1 MTRRRTRRLLLW
13 GGLLLVMAFTLLPY
27 AWLVVSSFKPSVEI
41 FTRTPSWGIRHFSWR
56 NYQWALGPTGA
67 DLGVYFKNTVL
78 AAGATAL
85 LTAVLASMGGY
96 AMARY
101 TFPGRRF
108 LALALLLS
116 PMFQGPPVMIP
127 FYRILSTLRLLNTIP
142 GLVLVYLSLTLP
154 ICIWLMAGF
163 FRGLP
168 RELEEAAVVDGCSPY
183 GAFVRVLLPLTLPG
197 LAATSLYAFV
207 VAWNDY
213 QYALILTSSTSA
225 KTIQM
230 GLAELMTFF
239 GQTNW
244 GGIMASGVLTTLP
257 VVLIFMVIQRV
268 LVQGITAGALKN

>member
-1 MTRRRTRRLLLW
+1 MSHRVLCRL
-13 GGLLLVMAFTLLPY
+13 GLYVALALVMAFTLSPY
-27 AWLVVSSFKPSVEI
+27 AWLVVSSFKSSTEI
-41 FTRTPSWGIRHFSWR
+41 FTRTPSWSLQGGTLK
-56 NYQWALGPTGA
+56 NYVWALGPTGGN
-67 DLGVYFKNTVL
+67 LGVFFWNTVL
-78 AAGATAL
+78 AAGLTAII
-85 LTAVLASMGGY
+85 TAVLGAMGGY

-101 TFPGRRF
+101 VFPGRRV

-127 FYRILSTLRLLNTIP
+127 FYRILSTLRLINTIP

-163 FRGLP
+163 FRSLP
-168 RELEEAAVVDGCSPY
+168 RELEEAALVDGCSPV
-183 GAFVRVLLPLTLPG
+183 GAFARILLPLTLPG

-213 QYALILTSSTSA
+213 QYALILTSSERA
-225 KTIQM
+225 KTIQ
-230 GLAELMTFF
+230 LSLSELLTFF

-257 VVLIFMVIQRV
+257 VVLIFMLIQRV
-268 LVQGITAGALKN
+268 LVQGITAGALKS

>member
-1 MTRRRTRRLLLW
+1 
-13 GGLLLVMAFTLLPY
+13 
-27 AWLVVSSFKPSVEI
+27 
-41 FTRTPSWGIRHFSWR
+41 
-56 NYQWALGPTGA
+56 
-67 DLGVYFKNTVL
+67 
-78 AAGATAL
+78 
-85 LTAVLASMGGY
+85 MGGY

-101 TFPGRRF
+101 AFPGRRV

-127 FYRILSTLRLLNTIP
+127 FYRILSTLKLLNTIP
-142 GLVLVYLSLTLP
+142 GLVLVYMSLTLP

-163 FRGLP
+163 FRSLP
-168 RELEEAAVVDGCSPY
+168 RELEEAALVDGCSPVK
-183 GAFVRVLLPLTLPG
+183 AFAWILLPLTLPG

-213 QYALILTSSTSA
+213 QYALILTSSERA
-225 KTIQM
+225 KTIQ
-230 GLAELMTFF
+230 LSLSELLTFF

-268 LVQGITAGALKN
+268 LVQGITAGALKS

>member
-1 MTRRRTRRLLLW
+1 MKRRLVRRMGLYAA
-13 GGLLLVMAFTLLPY
+13 LLLVMAFTLSPY
-27 AWLVVSSFKPSVEI
+27 AWLVVSSFKPSTEI
-41 FTRTPSWGIRHFSWR
+41 FTRTPNWSLHEATLK
-56 NYQWALGPTGA
+56 NYVWALGPTGGN
-67 DLGVYFKNTVL
+67 LGIFFWNTVL

-85 LTAVLASMGGY
+85 LTAGLGAMGGY

-101 TFPGRRF
+101 AFPGRRA

-142 GLVLVYLSLTLP
+142 GLVLVYMSLTLP

-163 FRGLP
+163 FRSLP
-168 RELEEAAVVDGCSPY
+168 RELEEAALVDGCSPVQ
-183 GAFVRVLLPLTLPG
+183 AFSRILLPLTLPG

-213 QYALILTSSTSA
+213 QYALILTSSERA
-225 KTIQM
+225 KTIQ
-230 GLAELMTFF
+230 LSLSELLTFF

-268 LVQGITAGALKN
+268 LVQGITAGALKS

>member
-1 MTRRRTRRLLLW
+1 MRRRLGQQAILY
-13 GGLLLVMAFTLLPY
+13 GGLSLVMLFTLAPY
-27 AWLVVSSFKPSVEI
+27 AWLVASSFKPSTEI
-41 FTRTPSWGIRHFSWR
+41 FTRTPTWWAGEFTWK
-56 NYQWALGPTGA
+56 NYLWALGPSGA
-67 DLGVYFKNTVL
+67 DLGVYFRNTVL

-85 LTAVLASMGGY
+85 ISAGFAAMGGY

-101 TFPGRRF
+101 TFPGRRV

-127 FYRILSTLRLLNTIP
+127 YYRMLSALRLLNTIP

-168 RELEEAAVVDGCSPY
+168 RELEEAALVDGCGPV
-183 GAFVRVLLPLTLPG
+183 GALARILLPVSLPG

-213 QYALILTSSTSA
+213 QYALILTSSTRA

-230 GLAELMTFF
+230 GLSELLTFL

-244 GGIMASGVLTTLP
+244 GGVMASGVLTTLP
-257 VVLIFMVIQRV
+257 VVLIFMLIQRV
-268 LVQGITAGALKN
+268 LVQGITAGAVKS

>member
-1 MTRRRTRRLLLW
+1 MRARLTRHGLLY
-13 GGLLLVMAFTLLPY
+13 GGLSLVMLFTLAPY
-27 AWLVVSSFKPSVEI
+27 AWLVVSSFKPSTEI
-41 FTRTPSWGIRHFSWR
+41 FTRTPTWLIREFTWK
-56 NYQWALGPTGA
+56 NYVWALGPSGA
-67 DLGVYFKNTVL
+67 DLGVYFWNTVL

-85 LTAVLASMGGY
+85 ISAALAAMGGY
-96 AMARY
+96 AIARY
-101 TFPGRRF
+101 VFPGRRV

-127 FYRILSTLRLLNTIP
+127 YYRILSTLGLLNTIP
-142 GLVLVYLSLTLP
+142 GLVLVYMSLTLP

-168 RELEEAAVVDGCSPY
+168 RELEEAALVDGCSPV
-183 GAFVRVLLPLTLPG
+183 GAFARILLPLTLPG

-213 QYALILTSSTSA
+213 QYALILTSSTRA

-230 GLAELMTFF
+230 GLSELLTFL

-244 GGIMASGVLTTLP
+244 GGVMASGVLATLP

-268 LVQGITAGALKN
+268 LVQGITAGALKS

>member
-1 MTRRRTRRLLLW
+1 MNQVRLKRLGLW

-27 AWLVVSSFKPSVEI
+27 AWLVVSSFKPSTEI
-41 FTRTPSWGIRHFSWR
+41 FTLTPSWRIHAFSWK
-56 NYQWALGPTGA
+56 NYLWALGPTGA
-67 DLGVYFKNTVL
+67 DLGIYFRNTVL
-78 AAGATAL
+78 AAGSTAL
-85 LTAVLASMGGY
+85 LTAILASMGGY

-101 TFPGRRF
+101 AFPGRRL
-108 LALALLLS
+108 LALVLLLS

-168 RELEEAAVVDGCSPY
+168 RELEEAALVDGCGPY
-183 GAFVRVLLPLTLPG
+183 RAFARVLLPLTLPG

-213 QYALILTSSTSA
+213 QYALILTSSTKA

-268 LVQGITAGALKN
+268 LVQGITAGALKS

>member
-1 MTRRRTRRLLLW
+1 MRRRLVRRMGLYAA
-13 GGLLLVMAFTLLPY
+13 LLLVMAFTLSPY
-27 AWLVVSSFKPSVEI
+27 AWLVVSSFKPSTEI
-41 FTRTPSWGIRHFSWR
+41 FTRTPNWGLHGATLK
-56 NYQWALGPTGA
+56 NYVWALGPTGGN
-67 DLGVYFKNTVL
+67 LGIFFWNTVL

-85 LTAVLASMGGY
+85 ITAVVGAMGGY

-101 TFPGRRF
+101 AFPGRRV

-142 GLVLVYLSLTLP
+142 GLVLVYMSLTLP

-163 FRGLP
+163 FRSLP
-168 RELEEAAVVDGCSPY
+168 RELEEAALVDGCSPVK
-183 GAFVRVLLPLTLPG
+183 AFSRILLPLTLPG

-213 QYALILTSSTSA
+213 QYALILTSSERA
-225 KTIQM
+225 KTIQ
-230 GLAELMTFF
+230 LSLSELLTFF

-268 LVQGITAGALKN
+268 LVQGITAGALKS

>member
-1 MTRRRTRRLLLW
+1 MRTPVIQRGLLY
-13 GGLLLVMAFTLLPY
+13 GGLILVMAFTLSPY
-27 AWLVVSSFKPSVEI
+27 AWLVVSSFKPSTEI
-41 FTRTPSWGIRHFSWR
+41 FTRTPTWWIQEFTWK
-56 NYQWALGPTGA
+56 NYTWALGPSGA
-67 DLGVYFKNTVL
+67 DLVVYFRNTVL

-85 LTAVLASMGGY
+85 ISSGLAAMGGY

-101 TFPGRRF
+101 AFPGRGL

-127 FYRILSTLRLLNTIP
+127 YYRILSALRLLNTIP

-168 RELEEAAVVDGCSPY
+168 RELEEAALVDGCSPV
-183 GAFVRVLLPLTLPG
+183 GAFARILLPLTLPG
-197 LAATSLYAFV
+197 LSATSLYAFV

-213 QYALILTSSTSA
+213 QYALILTSSTRA

-230 GLAELMTFF
+230 GLSELLTFL

-244 GGIMASGVLTTLP
+244 GGVMASGVLATLP

-268 LVQGITAGALKN
+268 LVQGITAGALKS

>member
-1 MTRRRTRRLLLW
+1 MRRRLSRTTLLW

-27 AWLVVSSFKPSVEI
+27 AWLVVSSFKPSTEI
-41 FTRTPSWGIRHFSWR
+41 FTRTPSWTPREFTWR
-56 NYQWALGPTGA
+56 NYLWALGPTGA
-67 DLGVYFKNTVL
+67 DLGVYFRNTVL
-78 AAGATAL
+78 ASGSTAL
-85 LTAVLASMGGY
+85 LTAVLGSMGGY

-101 TFPGRRF
+101 VFPGRR
-108 LALALLLS
+108 LLGVMLLLS

-163 FRGLP
+163 IRGLP
-168 RELEEAAVVDGCSPY
+168 RELEEAALVDGCSPT
-183 GAFVRVLLPLTLPG
+183 GAFARILLPLTLPG
-197 LAATSLYAFV
+197 LAATALYAFV

-213 QYALILTSSTSA
+213 QYALILTSSTRA
-225 KTIQM
+225 KTIQL
-230 GLAELMTFF
+230 GLSELLTFF

-257 VVLIFMVIQRV
+257 VVLIFMLIQRV
-268 LVQGITAGALKN
+268 LVQGITAGALKA

>member
-1 MTRRRTRRLLLW
+1 MTRRRLRTLGLW

-27 AWLVVSSFKPSVEI
+27 AWLVISSFKPSVEI
-41 FTRTPSWGIRHFSWR
+41 FTQTPSWRIHEFSWR

-67 DLGVYFKNTVL
+67 DLGVYFWNTIV
-78 AAGATAL
+78 AAGSTAI
-85 LTAVLASMGGY
+85 LTAILASMAGY

-101 TFPGRRF
+101 AFPGRRI
-108 LALALLLS
+108 LAMALLLS

-127 FYRILSTLRLLNTIP
+127 FYRILSALRLLNTIP

-168 RELEEAAVVDGCSPY
+168 RELEEAALVDGCGPY
-183 GAFVRVLLPLTLPG
+183 RAFVRILLPLTLPG
-197 LAATSLYAFV
+197 LAATSLFAFV

-213 QYALILTSSTSA
+213 QYALILTSSTNA

-244 GGIMASGVLTTLP
+244 GGIMASGVLATLP
-257 VVLIFMVIQRV
+257 VVLIFMFIQRA
-268 LVQGITAGALKN
+268 LVQGITAGALKS